1 MTNIKKVNFKK
12 ATITIDEE
20 IQFAGDK
27 KDSENDG
34 RLNAESIVDK
44 IITFDYYEDVLSPAI
59 TAYLRVSDTTNIL
72 SRLPIRGY
80 ERVDLTFGTGNGDL
94 SFGDNEKFS
103 NPLYVTAIKD
113 VRKKEGQ
120 ESFTLALSSLEN
132 LMNET
137 TRCQKKYAKA
147 NISTHVADIL
157 KDPNIFNIS
166 KEEFDER
173 VEIEDCSTPYSFI
186 GNNRKPFYILSWLCP
201 KAQPL
206 KEGKVG
212 GTSGFFFYETYD
224 GYKFKSVDGLLAQ
237 TGEFESKKVQSQQSP
252 ERAIETYT
260 ATSLIDSAPEPENNF
275 QIVSYMM
282 DSATNLQKNLRVGLY
297 SNLTYFYNPL
307 DWTTKAIPHSLRE
320 EVEKDGMS
328 VAGGTV
334 PIPAGDVSKNA
345 SRVLV
350 RIGDT
355 GMLTPSLTTNQDDEV
370 EGSGR
375 SDADM
380 AKAFSRYTLLFQQ
393 SLNINVPC
401 NINLRAGDII
411 KVEIP
416 ATGPL
421 KSEKN
426 KEIDKELSGFYMIRS
441 LRHHFQLSQGKNI
454 TALNLVR
461 DSYGL
466 T

>member
-27 KDSENDG
+27 KSSESEG

-59 TAYLRVSDTTNIL
+59 TAYIRISDTTNIL

-94 SFGDNEKFS
+94 TFGDTEKFS

-147 NISTHVADIL
+147 NISAHVADIL

-237 TGEFESKKVQSQQSP
+237 TGEFESKKVQSQESP

-355 GMLTPSLTTNQDDEV
+355 GMLTPSLTTNQDDDV

>member
-1 MTNIKKVNFKK
+1 MSNIAKVNFVR
-12 ATITIDEE
+12 ANITVDEE
-20 IQFAGDK
+20 IQFAADK
-27 KDSENDG
+27 TDSNDNK
-34 RLNAESIVDK
+34 LEAESILSKV
-44 IITFDYYEDVLSPAI
+44 ITFDYYEDVLSPSV
-59 TAYLRVSDTTNIL
+59 TAYLKCVDTTNLL

-80 ERVDLTFGTGNGDL
+80 ERVDLEFVTGNG
-94 SFGDNEKFS
+94 SFIFGKNEDKN
-103 NPLYVTAIKD
+103 NPLYVTSIFD
-113 VRKKEGQ
+113 IMKKEG
-120 ESFTLALSSLEN
+120 EEIFTLGLSSLEN

-137 TRCQKKYAKA
+137 TRVQKKYPKA
-147 NISTHVADIL
+147 NISSHVRDIL
-157 KDPNIFNIS
+157 TDPNILNIP
-166 KEEFDER
+166 KEKLGER
-173 VEIEDCSTPYSFI
+173 ADIEDCSTPYSFI

-206 KEGKVG
+206 KEGKAG

-237 TGEFESKKVQSQQSP
+237 TGELESKKVQSKQSP
-252 ERAIETYT
+252 TRAIETYT
-260 ATSLIDSAPEPENNF
+260 GSSLIDSSPNPENNF
-275 QIVSYMM
+275 QILSYMM

-320 EVEKDGMS
+320 EVEKDGVS
-328 VAGGTV
+328 VAGRDV

-355 GMLTPSLTTNQDDEV
+355 GMLTPNLEPNQDDNV

-411 KVEIP
+411 RVEIP
-416 ATGPL
+416 VSGPL
-421 KSEKN
+421 QSQN
-426 KEIDKELSGFYMIRS
+426 KELDQELSGFYLIRS
-441 LRHHFQLSQGKNI
+441 LRHHFQLSEGKNI

>member
-27 KDSENDG
+27 KSSESEG

-59 TAYLRVSDTTNIL
+59 TAYIRISDTTNIL

-94 SFGDNEKFS
+94 TFGDTEKFS

-147 NISTHVADIL
+147 NISAHVADIL

-224 GYKFKSVDGLLAQ
+224 GYKFKSVDGLLSQ
-237 TGEFESKKVQSQQSP
+237 TGEFESKKVQSQESP

-355 GMLTPSLTTNQDDEV
+355 GMLTPSLTTNQDDDV

>member
-44 IITFDYYEDVLSPAI
+44 IVTFDYYEDVLSPAI
-59 TAYLRVSDTTNIL
+59 TAYIRVSDTTNIL

-94 SFGDNEKFS
+94 TFGDNEKFS

-147 NISTHVADIL
+147 NISAHVADIL

-212 GTSGFFFYETYD
+212 GTSGFFF
-224 GYKFKSVDGLLAQ
+224 L
-237 TGEFESKKVQSQQSP
+237 
-252 ERAIETYT
+252 
-260 ATSLIDSAPEPENNF
+260 SLIHISEPTRP
-275 QIVSYMM
+275 Y
-282 DSATNLQKNLRVGLY
+282 
-297 SNLTYFYNPL
+297 
-307 DWTTKAIPHSLRE
+307 
-320 EVEKDGMS
+320 
-328 VAGGTV
+328 
-334 PIPAGDVSKNA
+334 
-345 SRVLV
+345 
-350 RIGDT
+350 
-355 GMLTPSLTTNQDDEV
+355 
-370 EGSGR
+370 
-375 SDADM
+375 
-380 AKAFSRYTLLFQQ
+380 
-393 SLNINVPC
+393 
-401 NINLRAGDII
+401 
-411 KVEIP
+411 
-416 ATGPL
+416 
-421 KSEKN
+421 
-426 KEIDKELSGFYMIRS
+426 
-441 LRHHFQLSQGKNI
+441 
-454 TALNLVR
+454 
-461 DSYGL
+461 
-466 T
+466 